1 MAYSDGYWLAFILE
15 GPVTTDTASFD
26 HFEGSLIGRS
36 GVNDDSLST
45 SLATASLTLGLDR

>member
-45 SLATASLTLGLDR
+45 SLATASLTLGLD